1 MSENTPEPQELDE
14 LEDLEEFAP
23 DELDLEAPE
32 ADAAEQHHDLQE
44 RPDRELPEAA
54 PMEAD
59 PRDVVE
65 QRRIVE
71 IDEDDYR

>member
-14 LEDLEEFAP
+14 LEALEGFAP

-32 ADAAEQHHDLQE
+32 ADAAEQHHELHE

-65 QRRIVE
+65 QRRVVE